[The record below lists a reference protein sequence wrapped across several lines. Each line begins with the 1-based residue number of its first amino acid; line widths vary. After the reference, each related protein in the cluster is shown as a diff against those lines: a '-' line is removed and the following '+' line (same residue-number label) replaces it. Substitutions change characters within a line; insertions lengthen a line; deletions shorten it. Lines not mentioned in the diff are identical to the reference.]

1 MRAELAPFR
10 AAVTAFRP
18 PTAVIDV
25 PQRDVPQSRDADCAN
40 QNFRRF
46 LSKSS
51 FVEI

>member
-18 PTAVIDV
+18 HRVIDV
-25 PQRDVPQSRDADCAN
+25 LQRDVPQSRDADCAN
-40 QNFRRF
+40 QNLRRF